1 MARIYSVLV
10 VFALVLLTSNII
22 LGYCIGDW
30 NLLVQQRVAM
40 KKQTDQLKKT
50 VNIRK
55 YELRAIQQVELARL
69 DSDEDLPVS
78 EEQVQVT
85 ARHQAAKDALQEAES
100 RFTKRSQKQILLSK
114 QFEVVRGLQSIHF
127 LLGVLASLVTVLV
140 NSVSVTYFIGTTRW
154 CREVV
159 EEYGLDASLYER
171 SRALKRSTY
180 PWALGGVFVML
191 GIICAGAA
199 ADPGANGGTS
209 ADWVVTHFM
218 AAILGTAAIGWAFR
232 VQVGTIGQN
241 FEVIQEIL
249 GQVNAIREQQNLD
262 VVVGQQEPSG

>member
-10 VFALVLLTSNII
+10 VFALALLVSNII

-30 NLLVQQRVAM
+30 NLLVQQRVVM
-40 KKQTDQLKKT
+40 KKETDQLKKI

-55 YELRAIQQVELARL
+55 YELRAARQAEMGRVDPDDDRPL
-69 DSDEDLPVS
+69 TETQKQSA
-78 EEQVQVT
+78 
-85 ARHQAAKDALQEAES
+85 ARQQAAKDALQEAES
-100 RFTKRSQKQILLSK
+100 RFAQKSQEQMLLAK
-114 QFEVVRGLQSIHF
+114 TFVVVRDLQTIHF

-171 SRALKRSTY
+171 SRALKRITY

-209 ADWVVTHFM
+209 ADWVVPHFM
-218 AAILGTAAIGWAFR
+218 AAILGTAAIGWAFW
-232 VQVGTIGQN
+232 VQVGTVGKN
-241 FEVIQEIL
+241 FVVIQEIL
-249 GQVNAIREQQNLD
+249 EQVNAIRAKQNLD
-262 VVVGQQEPSG
+262 VATGQQEVSG

>member
-10 VFALVLLTSNII
+10 VFALALLVSNII

-30 NLLVQQRVAM
+30 NLLVQQRVIM
-40 KKQTDQLKKT
+40 KKETDQLKKI

-55 YELRAIQQVELARL
+55 HELRAARQAEMGRVDPDDDRPL
-69 DSDEDLPVS
+69 TEA
-78 EEQVQVT
+78 EEQSVV
-85 ARHQAAKDALQEAES
+85 RYRAAEAALQEAES
-100 RFTKRSQKQILLSK
+100 RFEKKSQEQALLGK
-114 QFEVVRGLQSIHF
+114 TFIAVRDLQTIHF

-159 EEYGLDASLYER
+159 EEYDLDASLYER
-171 SRALKRSTY
+171 SRALKRLTY

-199 ADPGANGGTS
+199 ADPGAKGGTS
-209 ADWVVTHFM
+209 ADWVVPHFM
-218 AAILGTAAIGWAFR
+218 AAILGTAAIGWAFW
-232 VQVGTIGQN
+232 VQVGTVGKN
-241 FEVIQEIL
+241 FVVIQEIL
-249 GQVNAIREQQNLD
+249 DQVNAIRANQNLD
-262 VVVGQQEPSG
+262 VATGQQEVSG

>member
-1 MARIYSVLV
+1 VARIYSVLV
-10 VFALVLLTSNII
+10 VFALALLISNII

-30 NLLVQQRVAM
+30 NLLVQQRVGM
-40 KKQTDQLKKT
+40 KKETDQLKKT

-55 YELRAIQQVELARL
+55 YELRAVERSELARL
-69 DSDEDLPVS
+69 EPADELPVI
-78 EEQVQVT
+78 EEQKQLA
-85 ARHQAAKDALQEAES
+85 ARQRAAKDALQEAES
-100 RFTKRSQKQILLSK
+100 RLTQKSQEQMLLGK
-114 QFEVVRGLQSIHF
+114 TFIVVRDLQTIHF

-171 SRALKRSTY
+171 SRALKRLTY

-209 ADWVVTHFM
+209 ADWVVPHFM
-218 AAILGTAAIGWAFR
+218 AAILGTAAIGWAFW
-232 VQVGTIGQN
+232 VQVGTVGKN
-241 FEVIQEIL
+241 FVVIQEIL
-249 GQVNAIREQQNLD
+249 EQVNAIRAQQNLD
-262 VVVGQQEPSG
+262 VATGQQEVSG

>member
-1 MARIYSVLV
+1 MARIYSVLA

-30 NLLVQQRVAM
+30 NLLVQRRVAM
-40 KKQTDQLKKT
+40 KKETDQLKKT
-50 VNIRK
+50 VKMRK
-55 YELRAIQQVELARL
+55 YELRAIEQTELARL
-69 DSDEDLPVS
+69 DPDEDLPVT
-78 EEQVQVT
+78 EEQLQAV

-100 RFTKRSQKQILLSK
+100 RLTQLSPEQLLLGKEFT
-114 QFEVVRGLQSIHF
+114 VVRGLQTIHF

-154 CREVV
+154 CREVG

-171 SRALKRSTY
+171 SRALKRLTY

-209 ADWVVTHFM
+209 ADWVVPHFM
-218 AAILGTAAIGWAFR
+218 AAILGTAAIGWAFW
-232 VQVGTIGQN
+232 VQVGTVGKN

-262 VVVGQQEPSG
+262 VATGQQEVSG